1 MTEVAAVF
9 EKHLELNEDRQ
20 QASTLLKIYWKLFDM
35 QARDSVRGNAERIA
49 RQYGWHL
56 GW

>member
-49 RQYGWHL
+49 R
-56 GW
+56 